1 MGTSGDYLL
10 IRTCRE
16 MYNGHQTN
24 LTIQLNMET
33 MQASFNVPGYASHSL
48 NQFIK
53 VDKDNKIA
61 SVDVGD
67 FYSRGLILN
76 VYDGNLSKGV
86 CGSRIGGGEI
96 CALGFKGSGVYTKAA
111 AGGLEI
117 SGSSYLIAR
126 SSIDQIPE
134 STSGIYMFGII
145 PQFCI
150 FSVCPY

>member
-61 SVDVGD
+61 S
-67 FYSRGLILN
+67 
-76 VYDGNLSKGV
+76 
-86 CGSRIGGGEI
+86 
-96 CALGFKGSGVYTKAA
+96 
-111 AGGLEI
+111 
-117 SGSSYLIAR
+117 
-126 SSIDQIPE
+126 
-134 STSGIYMFGII
+134 GIYMFGII

>member
-86 CGSRIGGGEI
+86 CGSRIGG
-96 CALGFKGSGVYTKAA
+96 ARFVRSVLKAA
-111 AGGLEI
+111 VFIRRLRRADWKFPVL
-117 SGSSYLIAR
+117 L
-126 SSIDQIPE
+126 
-134 STSGIYMFGII
+134 T
-145 PQFCI
+145 
-150 FSVCPY
+150 